1 MFSLMGNKNLLK
13 KDLEY
18 AKERLLIKFPLLGTT
33 LANVDIK
40 LTSKVYGQI
49 LETACTDNKNIYIS
63 PDFFKNLNDND
74 KIFVLS
80 HELMHIAFNHIQRGK
95 NRNKDIWNI
104 ATDAVI
110 NQLLQKENLN
120 IIDNLINIPEA
131 INKSAEE
138 MYEKLLKEQ
147 ENKPNEQM
155 QVPKNHKIWEKVL
168 EDQESQQGK
177 QNSLS
182 DSQQG
187 QDQES
192 RQGKQNSLSDS
203 QQGQNQESRQGK
215 QNSLSDSQQGQD
227 QESRQGKQNSLSDS
241 QQEQDQESQQG
252 KQNSLSDSQQGQNQE
267 SQNKKNENSDS
278 KEYSNQN
285 HNHIPSGDN
294 RTFYEDYYNE
304 YTKYEKYFFEKNSAE
319 KEKIA
324 KSIQNDIKEKFNNAK
339 QNIKDLSDR
348 SFGNVGEPAN
358 APLNWK
364 TILKKSLYKE
374 ETFWSYRRSNSTN
387 NFMPRT
393 EDLEREEQAKTEVI
407 IDISASVESELL
419 REFLR
424 QLKPLLKE
432 TELKV
437 GFFSDVFYP
446 FQTIKS
452 KNDINKLQIPSA
464 GGTNWDL
471 AAKSFSKDKNSN
483 KIIFTDGELP
493 GTMPDESTKNE
504 KIIWLVYGKE
514 PFYPVCGKVIRVKI
528 SDILTS
534 NLVKQR

>member
-138 MYEKLLKEQ
+138 MYENLLKEQ

-168 EDQESQQGK
+168 EDQESQ
-177 QNSLS
+177 
-182 DSQQG
+182 
-187 QDQES
+187 
-192 RQGKQNSLSDS
+192 
-203 QQGQNQESRQGK
+203 QGK

>member
-138 MYEKLLKEQ
+138 MYENLLKEQ

-168 EDQESQQGK
+168 E
-177 QNSLS
+177 
-182 DSQQG
+182 
-187 QDQES
+187 
-192 RQGKQNSLSDS
+192 
-203 QQGQNQESRQGK
+203 
-215 QNSLSDSQQGQD
+215 
-227 QESRQGKQNSLSDS
+227 
-241 QQEQDQESQQG
+241 DQESQQG

-424 QLKPLLKE
+424 QLKLLLKE